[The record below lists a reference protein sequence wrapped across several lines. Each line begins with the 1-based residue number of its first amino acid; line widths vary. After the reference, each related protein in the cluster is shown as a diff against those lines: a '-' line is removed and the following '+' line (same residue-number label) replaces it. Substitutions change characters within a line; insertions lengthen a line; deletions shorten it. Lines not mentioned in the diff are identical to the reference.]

1 MALDE
6 ASPVLV
12 EAKSPEFLVQGMK
25 ELLGSITKT
34 HLDPPLTVNDL
45 DPELFDKIKPSDEV
59 DDYYKSSLEAAHK
72 AVLYDIAQEQN
83 PDDEQII
90 VDFANLMDLALI
102 CTELDLVEG
111 LPFNLLEELF
121 DTQTIPA
128 SERLF
133 NYLESRVERLT
144 VGMEGG
150 KGKALV
156 LLRLCNE
163 LLRRLSK
170 AEDTIF
176 CGRILIFL
184 SKSFPIAERSAVNL
198 RGEFN
203 TENVTIFDDIP
214 EETSEEQSAQNVD
227 SMEVD
232 DDMKVVQ
239 PVVDSTSSDDKTK
252 STINGE
258 KSISIDKLYTMFW
271 SMQHDFADPTRLF
284 NTENFQRFKDALAA
298 TMQKFKEAEKQ
309 TRESTGDSTKAE
321 PVAPS
326 KSLSDDSKTTPVAGT
341 KRKREDVETEG
352 FNPKYLTSRELFE
365 LEIYD
370 LTFRRNVLVQAMIL
384 LDFLLSLTP
393 AAKEKWSDPKNT
405 NRAVQYAF
413 TLGPEDEAWVTKTK
427 DQMSGYLQAEQKGKL
442 FMRLIDTVL
451 AREKN
456 WIAWK
461 TEGCHPFDIPAM
473 KKEEVESA
481 EVKAMNHCKA
491 ERPFP
496 YTMGTP
502 TLNRLWVDTGR
513 QLHIDDLMDE
523 DRRRVPTVESFSAGV
538 DNDLEELKD
547 AMFPADIDECHNNIQ
562 TKTWKALRLASGSR
576 LHVFNRFDDRFDETR
591 NDIKM
596 LEEKTQEDLK
606 PRVIATATTTTPAA

>member
-1 MALDE
+1 
-6 ASPVLV
+6 
-12 EAKSPEFLVQGMK
+12 
-25 ELLGSITKT
+25 
-34 HLDPPLTVNDL
+34 
-45 DPELFDKIKPSDEV
+45 
-59 DDYYKSSLEAAHK
+59 
-72 AVLYDIAQEQN
+72 
-83 PDDEQII
+83 
-90 VDFANLMDLALI
+90 MDLALI

-214 EETSEEQSAQNVD
+214 EETPEEQPAQNVD
-227 SMEVD
+227 SMEID
-232 DDMKVVQ
+232 DDIKVVE

-252 STINGE
+252 PTVNGE
-258 KSISIDKLYTMFW
+258 KPISIDKLYTMFW

-284 NTENFQRFKDALAA
+284 NPENFQRFKDALAA

-321 PVAPS
+321 PMPPPKNPS
-326 KSLSDDSKTTPVAGT
+326 EDSKTTPVAGT

-365 LEIYD
+365 LE
-370 LTFRRNVLVQAMIL
+370 VS
-384 LDFLLSLTP
+384 LSLTH
-393 AAKEKWSDPKNT
+393 KNS
-405 NRAVQYAF
+405 N
-413 TLGPEDEAWVTKTK
+413 
-427 DQMSGYLQAEQKGKL
+427 
-442 FMRLIDTVL
+442 
-451 AREKN
+451 
-456 WIAWK
+456 
-461 TEGCHPFDIPAM
+461 
-473 KKEEVESA
+473 
-481 EVKAMNHCKA
+481 
-491 ERPFP
+491 
-496 YTMGTP
+496 
-502 TLNRLWVDTGR
+502 
-513 QLHIDDLMDE
+513 
-523 DRRRVPTVESFSAGV
+523 
-538 DNDLEELKD
+538 
-547 AMFPADIDECHNNIQ
+547 
-562 TKTWKALRLASGSR
+562 
-576 LHVFNRFDDRFDETR
+576 
-591 NDIKM
+591 
-596 LEEKTQEDLK
+596 
-606 PRVIATATTTTPAA
+606 